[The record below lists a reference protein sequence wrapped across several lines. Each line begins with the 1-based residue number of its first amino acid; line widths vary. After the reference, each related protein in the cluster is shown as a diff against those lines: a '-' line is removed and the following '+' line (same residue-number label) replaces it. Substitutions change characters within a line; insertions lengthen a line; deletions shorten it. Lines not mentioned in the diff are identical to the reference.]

1 MTLFA
6 TIFGCSGLALN
17 EAERAFFREA
27 KPWGF
32 ILFKR
37 NVDDPSQVRALC
49 AELRESVGYDAPILI
64 DQEGGRVQRLREPH
78 WPTYPPGRAY
88 ANPALPMELR
98 ERAARLGARLI
109 ARDLAALGVDVDCL
123 PVLDVPVTGAHDVI
137 GDRAYGDDPTI
148 VARLGRAAAQGLLDE
163 GVLPVAKH
171 IPGHGRAGVDSHLA
185 LPVVDASREELER
198 RDFAPFREL
207 ADLPLAMTAHVV
219 YTAIDPEHCATHSRR
234 VIADVIRGHIGFDGL
249 LMSDDVGMQA
259 LAGDFA
265 ERTRTLF
272 SAGCDLALHCSGVME
287 EMIAVASEARPL
299 SAAAERRSRSAL
311 GLRNRGETDFDPVD
325 ARAELDALLAA
336 RA

>member
-1 MTLFA
+1 MTLSA
-6 TIFGCSGLALN
+6 TIFGCSGLAL
-17 EAERAFFREA
+17 EPAEKDFFRDA

-37 NVDDPSQVRALC
+37 NVRDPAQVRALC
-49 AELRESVGYDAPILI
+49 AELRESVGHDAPILI

-78 WPTYPPGRAY
+78 WPAYPPGRAY
-88 ANPALPMELR
+88 ANPALPLELR

-109 ARDLAALGVDVDCL
+109 ARDLAALGIDVDCL
-123 PVLDVPVTGAHDVI
+123 PVLDVPVSGAHDVI
-137 GDRAYGDDPTI
+137 GDRAYGDDPAL

-171 IPGHGRAGVDSHLA
+171 VPGHGRAGVDSHLS
-185 LPVVDASREELER
+185 LPVVEASREALEA

-219 YTAIDPEHCATHSRR
+219 YTAIDPENCATHSRR
-234 VIADVIRGHIGFDGL
+234 VIEEIIRGHIGFDGL

-265 ERTRTLF
+265 SRTRALF
-272 SAGCDLALHCSGVME
+272 AAGCDLALHCSGVMD
-287 EMIAVASEARPL
+287 EMTAVASEAPDL
-299 SAAAERRSRSAL
+299 SQAASQRSERAL
-311 GLRNRGETDFDPVD
+311 ALRNHREADIDPVD

-336 RA
+336 SA

>member
-1 MTLFA
+1 MTLSA
-6 TIFGCSGLALN
+6 TIYGCSGLALN
-17 EAERAFFREA
+17 ETEKAFFRDA

-37 NVDDPSQVRALC
+37 NIDDPAQVRALC
-49 AELRESVGYDAPILI
+49 GQLREAAGHDAPILI

-78 WPTYPPGRAY
+78 WPIFPPGRAY
-88 ANPALPMELR
+88 ANPALPMDLR
-98 ERAARLGARLI
+98 ERSARLGARLI
-109 ARDLAALGVDVDCL
+109 ARDLIALGVDVDCL
-123 PVLDVPVTGAHDVI
+123 PVLDVPVAGAHDVI
-137 GDRAYGDDPTI
+137 GDRAYGEDPTI

-185 LPVVDASREELER
+185 LPVVDASREDLER

-219 YTAIDPEHCATHSRR
+219 YSAIDPENCATHSRR
-234 VIADVIRGHIGFDGL
+234 VIDEIIRGHIGFDGL

-265 ERTRTLF
+265 SRTRALF
-272 SAGCDLALHCSGVME
+272 VAGCDLALHCSGAMD
-287 EMIAVASEARPL
+287 EMLAVASEAPPL
-299 SAAAERRSRSAL
+299 TPDAARRSERALRLRKGADSA
-311 GLRNRGETDFDPVD
+311 FDPVD